1 MVIVLS
7 VTVVSIPSPAA
18 KVIVSP
24 SVTGSAVPFS
34 ASIVNAVPDEVTAPV
49 IFKVPS
55 TVAESRVV
63 TPCTSRLPVIVAE
76 SAAILSILAVP
87 SKYK

>member
-1 MVIVLS
+1 MASSPVMVIVLS

-34 ASIVNAVPDEVTAPV
+34 ASIVNAVPDEDLA
-49 IFKVPS
+49 KVG
-55 TVAESRVV
+55 
-63 TPCTSRLPVIVAE
+63 
-76 SAAILSILAVP
+76 AAHRALGL
-87 SKYK
+87 